1 MQADIRSKILFLAR
15 ATSQKGEAYMA
26 DSEFRGSNNSDAM
39 ESEEQWKSFVQGLAS
54 GSIDAQETFWSRYG
68 AKLDAVTR
76 RKFPPSLNRRI
87 APEDIVQSTCRS
99 FFARVQDGRLEVSD
113 RDQLWGLLCAI
124 ALNKTR
130 MKQRY
135 HLAQRRDLKREQ
147 EVIPGDPHE
156 ERPALEI
163 AGSTPP
169 PDEAVIFSEQLQ
181 RVMEL
186 LDGTEQQILQ
196 LKLENYTNQEIADR
210 VNRSERTVRRAM
222 ERLQEKLAD
231 AFRDAASSP

>member
-1 MQADIRSKILFLAR
+1 
-15 ATSQKGEAYMA
+15 MA
-26 DSEFRGSNNSDAM
+26 DEESRIPGSSEEI
-39 ESEEQWKSFVQGLAS
+39 ESEEQWRTFVQGLAS

-68 AKLDAVTR
+68 ARLDAVTR
-76 RKFPPSLNRRI
+76 RKFPPSLHRRLS
-87 APEDIVQSTCRS
+87 PEDIVQSTCRS
-99 FFARVQDGRLEVSD
+99 FFARVQDGRLAVSD

-135 HLAQRRDLKREQ
+135 HLAQRRDLSREQ
-147 EVIPGDPHE
+147 DVHAQDNRE
-156 ERPALEI
+156 ERPQLEV

-222 ERLQEKLAD
+222 ERLQEKLTEAFKKLD
-231 AFRDAASSP
+231 A